1 MSLYSWSWNILKLP
15 RGRWIDSP
23 QAIYIHFLF
32 LYMEIFW
39 SINENKNTITLKD
52 LEYMQEN
59 YIESFSKTL

>member
-1 MSLYSWSWNILKLP
+1 MSWYSWSWNILKLP
-15 RGRWIDSP
+15 RGRWIDIP

-39 SINENKNTITLKD
+39 SINENKNTIALKD